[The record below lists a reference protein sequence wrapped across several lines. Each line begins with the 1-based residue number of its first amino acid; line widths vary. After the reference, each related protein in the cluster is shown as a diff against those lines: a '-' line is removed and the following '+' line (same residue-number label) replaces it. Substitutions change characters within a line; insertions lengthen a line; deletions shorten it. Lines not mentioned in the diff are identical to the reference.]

1 MQEVSESLNQFEGI
15 EAWTQLGISIGI
27 LLIVLLLRKVFTT
40 YIFKFFLKIAEKRK
54 IDFAANLM
62 LAIEQPVRWLI
73 VLIGVII
80 SMHYFP
86 IDDIPSDIIRLRIY
100 RSVFVLLFFW
110 TIFNISSI
118 LTILFP
124 KLVGKFGLEVD
135 QIVMPFF
142 TKIIKLIIVALGASI
157 IAEEWGFNV
166 NGFVAGLGL
175 GGLAFALAAKDTVSN
190 FFGGIVI
197 VTEKPF
203 TIGDWIKTP
212 SVEGTIEDITFRS
225 TKVRTFAQALV
236 TVPNATLSNEPIIN
250 WSKMGKRQIAFHL
263 GVNVATPKDKLE
275 TVIKRIEKM
284 LIDHPEV
291 HPETILVKFDE
302 FSHTGFNVY
311 LYFFSNE
318 TNYGDYLA
326 IKEDINFKILDILE
340 EEDVQI
346 AIPSQ
351 AFILQTDSHTADMND
366 FQSMH
371 D

>member
-1 MQEVSESLNQFEGI
+1 LQEVSQSLHQFDGI
-15 EAWTQLGISIGI
+15 EAWTKLGISIGI
-27 LLIVLLLRKVFTT
+27 FLIVLLLRKAFTT
-40 YIFKFFLKIAEKRK
+40 YIFKFFLRIVKNRK
-54 IDFAANLM
+54 IEVAANLM

-73 VLIGVII
+73 VLLGIML

-86 IDDIPSDIIRLRIY
+86 IDTPSAIIKLKIY
-100 RSVFVLLFFW
+100 RSFFVFLFFW
-110 TIFNISSI
+110 TLFNITSI

-124 KLVGKFGLEVD
+124 KLISKFGLEVD

-142 TKIIKLIIVALGASI
+142 TKIIKLIIMALGASI

-197 VTEKPF
+197 VAEKPF

-263 GVNVATPKDKLE
+263 DINFTTPKDKLE
-275 TVIKRIEKM
+275 NVINTLEKM
-284 LIDHPEV
+284 LVDHPDI

-302 FSHTGFNVY
+302 FSHSGFNIY
-311 LYFFSNE
+311 LYFFSNA
-318 TNYGDYLA
+318 TDFGGYLS
-326 IKEDINFKILDILE
+326 IKEDINFKIMEILE
-340 EEDVQI
+340 KEGVQI

-351 AFILQTDSHTADMND
+351 AFILQKDPSMEEMND
-366 FQSMH
+366 FESMRN
-371 D
+371 